1 MGNITSRRDCDS
13 RVTGDASRL
22 TLISSER
29 RARALSLSL
38 RRFGLLPTV
47 PSWTGSPVKQLI
59 TIAICHGNQLLAECL
74 KYTLGQNPAHQCH
87 LLTSS
92 CPASDAM
99 AADLLVIDASLPT
112 ADLEGLIVYSRR
124 SNHLCRVLL
133 VVSRHSSDQMI
144 QLTRLG
150 ADGCLFDQ
158 SSVQE
163 MHTAIAALL
172 RGEQYCSMQVANAL
186 FSQLGRT
193 DVEHK
198 WAQHLDNIHLT
209 VREREILELI
219 AWEKLGNK
227 QIARRLSIS
236 LYTVKNHIH
245 NIIEKLGVDD
255 RHAAA
260 EMATRRMMLTAR

>member
-1 MGNITSRRDCDS
+1 MSSR
-13 RVTGDASRL
+13 TGD
-22 TLISSER
+22 
-29 RARALSLSL
+29 
-38 RRFGLLPTV
+38 
-47 PSWTGSPVKQLI
+47 PVKQHFLI
-59 TIAICHGNQLLAECL
+59 SICHGNQLLAECL
-74 KYTLGQNPAHQCH
+74 KFTLSQNPAHQCH
-87 LLTSS
+87 LLPSC
-92 CPASDAM
+92 CPAEEAI
-99 AADLLVIDASLPT
+99 AADLLVVDAALPVV
-112 ADLEGLIVYSRR
+112 DLEGLIAYSRR
-124 SNHLCRVLL
+124 SNHSCRVLL
-133 VVSRHSSDQMI
+133 VVSRHSSDQML

-163 MHTAIAALL
+163 MHLAIAALL

-186 FSQLGRT
+186 FSQLGRS
-193 DVEHK
+193 DVDHK
-198 WAQHLDNIHLT
+198 WAKHMDNIHLT

-260 EMATRRMMLTAR
+260 EMATRRMLLTAR